1 MVNSAYRPGRAWS
14 IAALLTGLALVN
26 FLDKIVLGMV
36 AVPLM
41 AELKLSPAEF
51 GVLAGSFFWLFSL
64 SGAVLSFLA
73 DRYPARWILLVLA
86 LSWSV
91 LQIPLVFA
99 HDVMTFLV
107 CRVVLGAA
115 EGPTIAV
122 SMHALFKWF
131 PNEKRNLPM
140 AVFNQGAAVG
150 LVLAGLLIPLVSK
163 HWGWRLNFVLLAVVG
178 ALWCLLWLCFGRE
191 GSLAAVPGAT
201 PAARDQAVSDTAM
214 ARLPYRRIVTM
225 PSMLILLL
233 LGFSAY
239 WSGALILTWLPAY
252 LQMGLG
258 FGAVT
263 SGRLFAGVLLL
274 TAPYTI
280 ALGWISDRM
289 LARGA
294 SSRKARVNIVNAAFL
309 LGGVLLIGLTMI
321 DVPPLAKVAVLGVA
335 TCLPTIC
342 FAFVPAILAELVPV
356 SQRSSVMGIY
366 LAVATTAGAISPV
379 VVGRLVEQDRG
390 MGAHGYQLG
399 FAIGGSLLIVAA
411 LLSARYL
418 HPEHAHRRST
428 IASRGVA

>member
-14 IAALLTGLALVN
+14 IAFLLTGLALVN

-41 AELKLSPAEF
+41 AELKMSAADF

-64 SGAVLSFLA
+64 SGVALSFLA

-86 LSWSV
+86 FSWSV

-99 HDVMTFLV
+99 HGVMTFLV
-107 CRVVLGAA
+107 CRVVLGIA
-115 EGPTIAV
+115 EGPTIAI

-131 PNEKRNLPM
+131 PNEKRSLPM
-140 AVFNQGAAVG
+140 AIFNQGAAVG

-163 HWGWRLNFVLLAVVG
+163 HWGWRTNFELLAIVG

-191 GSLAAVPGAT
+191 GNLGAAPSAT
-201 PAARDQAVSDTAM
+201 AGVGDQTAPDAAMS
-214 ARLPYRRIVTM
+214 RLPYRRILTM
-225 PSMLILLL
+225 PSVLILLL
-233 LGFSAY
+233 IGFAAY

-258 FGAVT
+258 FDAVT
-263 SGRLFAGVLLL
+263 SGRLFSGVLLL

-294 SSRKARVNIVNAAFL
+294 SSRKARVNVINAAFL

-321 DVPPLAKVAVLGVA
+321 DMAPLAKVAVLGVA

-342 FAFVPAILAELVPV
+342 FTFVPAILAELVPMV
-356 SQRSSVMGIY
+356 QRSSVMGIY
-366 LAVATTAGAISPV
+366 LAVATSAGAISPV
-379 VVGRLVEQDRG
+379 VVGRLVEHHHG
-390 MGAHGYQLG
+390 IGAHGYQLG
-399 FAIGGSLLIVAA
+399 FAIGGGLLIVAA
-411 LLSARYL
+411 LLSACYL
-418 HPEHAHRRST
+418 HPERAHRRLT
-428 IASRGVA
+428 LASRGVA